1 MLYYDEEKMSEGEDV
16 MANLAE
22 YINEKAVKCSV
33 HAENW
38 EEAVRAAGALLLE
51 NGTIKESY
59 IERCV
64 ETVKDEGPYMVLTK
78 GIALAHTRPGD
89 DVLEEAIGVVSLK
102 TPVEFG
108 HKENDP
114 VKLVF
119 LLAALNANSHITVLM
134 ELAQKLSEGDMRER
148 LQHIDD
154 AKDLYDHL
162 VK

>member
-1 MLYYDEEKMSEGEDV
+1 
-16 MANLAE
+16 MANLAK
-22 YINEKAVKCSV
+22 YISENAVKCSV
-33 HAENW
+33 FAENW
-38 EEAVRAAGALLLE
+38 EEAVRAAGALLL
-51 NGTIKESY
+51 GRGSIKARY
-59 IERCV
+59 IQRCV
-64 ETVKDEGPYMVLTK
+64 DTVKTEGPYMVLTK

-89 DVLEEAIGVVSLK
+89 DVLEEAISVVSLE

-119 LLAALNANSHITVLM
+119 LLAALNDNSHINVLM

-154 AKDLYDHL
+154 AKEFYENL

>member
-1 MLYYDEEKMSEGEDV
+1 MG
-16 MANLAE
+16 
-22 YINEKAVKCSV
+22 
-33 HAENW
+33 
-38 EEAVRAAGALLLE
+38 
-51 NGTIKESY
+51 
-59 IERCV
+59 
-64 ETVKDEGPYMVLTK
+64 LTK
-78 GIALAHTRPGD
+78 GIALAHPRPGE

>member
-1 MLYYDEEKMSEGEDV
+1 
-16 MANLAE
+16 MANLAK
-22 YINEKAVKCSV
+22 YISENAVKCSV
-33 HAENW
+33 CAENW
-38 EEAVRAAGALLLE
+38 EEVVRAAGALLLDS
-51 NGTIKESY
+51 GSIKESY
-59 IERCV
+59 IQRCV
-64 ETVKDEGPYMVLTK
+64 DTVKTEGPYMVLTK

-89 DVLEEAIGVVSLK
+89 DVLEEAISVVSLE

-119 LLAALNANSHITVLM
+119 LLAALNVNSHINVLM

-154 AKDLYDHL
+154 AKELYENL

>member
-1 MLYYDEEKMSEGEDV
+1 
-16 MANLAE
+16 MANLAK
-22 YINEKAVKCSV
+22 YISENAVKCSV
-33 HAENW
+33 CAENW
-38 EEAVRAAGALLLE
+38 EEAVRAAGALLLDS
-51 NGTIKESY
+51 GSIKESY
-59 IERCV
+59 IQRCV
-64 ETVKDEGPYMVLTK
+64 DTVKTEGPYMVLTK
-78 GIALAHTRPGD
+78 GIASAHHRPGD
-89 DVLEEAIGVVSLK
+89 DVLEEAISVVSLE

-119 LLAALNANSHITVLM
+119 LLAALNDNSHINVLM

-154 AKDLYDHL
+154 AKEFYENL

>member
-1 MLYYDEEKMSEGEDV
+1 
-16 MANLAE
+16 MANLAK
-22 YINEKAVKCSV
+22 YISENAVKCSV
-33 HAENW
+33 CAENW
-38 EEAVRAAGALLLE
+38 EEAVRAAGALLL
-51 NGTIKESY
+51 GSGSIKESY
-59 IERCV
+59 IQRCV
-64 ETVKDEGPYMVLTK
+64 DTVKTEGPYMVLTK

-89 DVLEEAIGVVSLK
+89 DVLEAAISVVYLE

-119 LLAALNANSHITVLM
+119 LLAALNDNSHINVLM

-154 AKDLYDHL
+154 AKEFYENL

>member
-1 MLYYDEEKMSEGEDV
+1 
-16 MANLAE
+16 MANLAK
-22 YINEKAVKCSV
+22 YISENAVKCSV
-33 HAENW
+33 CAENW
-38 EEAVRAAGALLLE
+38 EEAVRAAGALLL
-51 NGTIKESY
+51 GSGSIKESY
-59 IERCV
+59 IQRCV
-64 ETVKDEGPYMVLTK
+64 DTVKTEGPYMVLTK

-89 DVLEEAIGVVSLK
+89 DVLEEAISVVSLE

-119 LLAALNANSHITVLM
+119 LLAALNDNSHINVLM

-154 AKDLYDHL
+154 AKEFYENL

>member
-1 MLYYDEEKMSEGEDV
+1 
-16 MANLAE
+16 MANLAK
-22 YINEKAVKCSV
+22 YISEKAVKCSV
-33 HAENW
+33 CAENW
-38 EEAVRAAGALLLE
+38 EQAVRAAGALLLE
-51 NGTIKESY
+51 IESIKESY

-64 ETVKDEGPYMVLTK
+64 DTVKTEGPYMVLTK

-89 DVLEEAIGVVSLK
+89 DVLEEAISVVSLE

-108 HKENDP
+108 HKDNDP

-119 LLAALNANSHITVLM
+119 LLAALDANSHINALM
-134 ELAQKLSEGDMRER
+134 ELAQKLSEDGMRER

-154 AKDLYDHL
+154 AKELYDNL